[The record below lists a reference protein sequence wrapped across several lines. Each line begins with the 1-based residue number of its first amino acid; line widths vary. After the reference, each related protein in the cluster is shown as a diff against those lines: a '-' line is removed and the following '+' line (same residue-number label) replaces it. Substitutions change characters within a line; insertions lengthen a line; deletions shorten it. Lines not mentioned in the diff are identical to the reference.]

1 MSTLP
6 SGCLADAPAFQDVVL
21 VLTEKIG
28 AGHDREVWRHPLNR
42 ALGVKVAKPEQERA
56 QNDIDL
62 HYSTHLERLG
72 VAGPHIPRVHGW
84 VQTNRG
90 RGLVVDLVQQAD
102 GTPCPTLSQ
111 ALRDGMISEM
121 EAVGLIYEAFEWL
134 KRNGVILADYGVDN
148 FLVRESAGAGRAYHL
163 VFVDGLGTR
172 HFDFKYWA
180 RCTFT
185 PLEHWAARQK
195 AQAFRDRTLGMLRDR
210 SSRLWVRKKTQH
222 LSA

>member
-6 SGCLADAPAFQDVVL
+6 LGRSVDGAPLQDVVL

-28 AGHDREVWRHPLNR
+28 SGNDREVWRHPLNR

-62 HYSTHLERLG
+62 HYSAHLERLG
-72 VAGPHIPRVHGW
+72 VAGPHVPRVHGW
-84 VQTNRG
+84 VRTNRG
-90 RGLVVDLVQQAD
+90 RGLVVDLVQRAD

-111 ALRDGMISEM
+111 AVRSGTITEM
-121 EAVGLIYEAFEWL
+121 EAVGLIYEACEWL
-134 KRNGVILADYGVDN
+134 TRNGVILADYGLDN
-148 FLVRESAGAGRAYHL
+148 FLIRQSSVAGRAYL

-185 PLEHWAARQK
+185 PLEQWTARQK
-195 AQAFRDRTLGMLRDR
+195 ALAFRDKTLAMLRDR
-210 SSRLWVRKKTQH
+210 SSRLWVPKKQQH
-222 LSA
+222 LAA

>member
-6 SGCLADAPAFQDVVL
+6 PECLADAPSVQDVVL

-28 AGHDREVWRHPLNR
+28 SGHDREVWRHPLNR
-42 ALGVKVAKPEQERA
+42 ALGVKVSKPEHERA

-62 HYSTHLERLG
+62 HYSMHLERLG
-72 VAGPHIPRVHGW
+72 VAGPHLPRVHGW
-84 VQTNRG
+84 VQTDRG
-90 RGLVVDLVQQAD
+90 PGLVVDLVQRRD

-111 ALRDGMISEM
+111 AVRSGMISEM
-121 EAVGLIYEAFEWL
+121 EAVGLIYEACEWL
-134 KRNGVILADYGVDN
+134 TRNGVILADYGLDN
-148 FLVRESAGAGRAYHL
+148 FLIRESSVAGRAHL

-185 PLEHWAARQK
+185 PLEHWTARQK
-195 AQAFRDRTLGMLRDR
+195 ALAFRDRTLGMLRDR
-210 SSRLWVRKKTQH
+210 SSRLWVPKKPQH
-222 LSA
+222 LLG

>member
-6 SGCLADAPAFQDVVL
+6 QLAPSDASSLRDVVVML
-21 VLTEKIG
+21 REKVG

-42 ALGVKVAKPEQERA
+42 ALGVKVAKPEHERA

-62 HYSTHLERLG
+62 HYSAHLEKLG
-72 VAGPHIPRVHGW
+72 VSGPHVPRVHGW

-111 ALRDGMISEM
+111 ALRGSMISEM
-121 EAVGLIYEAFEWL
+121 EAVGLVYEACEWL
-134 KRNGVILADYGVDN
+134 TRNGVILADYGIDN
-148 FLVRESAGAGRAYHL
+148 FLVRHSSVAGRAYL

-185 PLEHWAARQK
+185 PLEHWTARQK
-195 AQAFRDRTLGMLRDR
+195 AHAFRARTLDMLRDH
-210 SSRLWVRKKTQH
+210 SSRLWVPKKTQYVQ
-222 LSA
+222 A

>member
-6 SGCLADAPAFQDVVL
+6 SGCLADAPSLQDVVL

-42 ALGVKVAKPEQERA
+42 ALGVKVSKPEHERA

-84 VQTNRG
+84 VQTDRG
-90 RGLVVDLVQQAD
+90 RGLVVDLVQRPD
-102 GTPCPTLSQ
+102 GTPCPTLSR
-111 ALRDGMISEM
+111 ALRSGMITEL
-121 EAVGLIYEAFEWL
+121 EAVGLIYEAADWL
-134 KRNGVILADYGVDN
+134 ARAGVILADYGVDN
-148 FLVRESAGAGRAYHL
+148 FLVREAGAAGRAHL

-185 PLEHWAARQK
+185 PLEHWTARQK
-195 AQAFRDRTLGMLRDR
+195 AQAFRDRTLGLLRDR
-210 SSRLWVRKKTQH
+210 SSRLWVPKEMQH
-222 LSA
+222 LTA

>member
-6 SGCLADAPAFQDVVL
+6 LEGAPDISSVRDIEL
-21 VLTEKIG
+21 VLLEKVG

-42 ALGVKVAKPEQERA
+42 ALGVKVAKPDQLRA

-62 HYSTHLERLG
+62 HYNAHLERLG
-72 VAGPHIPRVHGW
+72 ISGPHLPRVHGW

-90 RGLVVDLVQQAD
+90 RGLVVDLVQQPD
-102 GTPCPTLSQ
+102 GTPCPTLPHAVRSG
-111 ALRDGMISEM
+111 LVNEM
-121 EAVGLIYEAFEWL
+121 EAAGLVHEAHEWL
-134 KRNGVILADYGVDN
+134 ARNGVMLADPGIYNIV
-148 FLVRESAGAGRAYHL
+148 VRHSAAAGRPHL

-185 PLEHWAARQK
+185 SLERWTARQK
-195 AQAFRDRTLGMLRDR
+195 AAAFRDKTLRLLHDR
-210 SSRLWVRKKTQH
+210 SSRLWVPRKPSQV
-222 LSA
+222 